1 MIIEM
6 VRREMRGSSVG
17 ANPSRKLGGGM
28 PLHNEREGYAMKAH
42 PAIYC
47 AVLFSVLAQAQS
59 YAPKDGFVPDPKTAV
74 KIAEA
79 VLIPVY
85 GEKQIESE
93 RPFKAVLEN
102 GVWTVDGTLRCP
114 DVKGGVTT
122 MCFGGTA
129 EVKLSKT
136 DGRILKMIHYK

>member
-1 MIIEM
+1 
-6 VRREMRGSSVG
+6 
-17 ANPSRKLGGGM
+17 
-28 PLHNEREGYAMKAH
+28 MKAH

>member
-1 MIIEM
+1 VCWGIIKVE
-6 VRREMRGSSVG
+6 VT
-17 ANPSRKLGGGM
+17 PIKL
-28 PLHNEREGYAMKAH
+28 HR
-42 PAIYC
+42 AICC
-47 AVLFSVLAQAQS
+47 AALLLAVAQAQS

-102 GVWTVDGTLRCP
+102 GVWTVSGTLHCH
-114 DVKGGVTT
+114 DGKGGVTT
-122 MCFGGTA
+122 VCVGGTA